1 MLDTALTVLRML
13 WVCLLVAAASTA
25 VAQDEPFIMVLG
37 IGQDGGVPQLG
48 NEDHAA
54 WESPALR
61 HTATSLA
68 LVDPASDQRWLFEA
82 TPDIREQMR
91 LLHTVAP
98 VDNSPGLA
106 GIFLTHA
113 HMGHYTGLL
122 FLGHESLGAQSVPV
136 YAMPR
141 MATFLSSNGPWDQLV
156 RYKNI
161 RIEVM
166 EAQAP
171 IRLTDNLTV
180 TPFLV
185 PHRPEYS
192 EVVGYR
198 IAGPRQTALFI
209 PDIDSWAEWDAMGHR
224 LEDELAT
231 VDRAWLD
238 GTFFAD
244 GEIPGRDMSTF
255 PHPRINETMKRLAI
269 LPERERQKLHFIHLN
284 HTNPALRPESDQ
296 GQQVIDAGY
305 GLARPGDRLGL

>member
-1 MLDTALTVLRML
+1 MWGPAMTCLRTF
-13 WVCLLVAAASTA
+13 WVCAIVA
-25 VAQDEPFIMVLG
+25 VASSAIAENEPFMMVLG

-48 NEDHAA
+48 SEDHPA
-54 WESPALR
+54 WEAPAMR

-68 LVDPASDQRWLFEA
+68 LVDPASGQRWLFEA

-91 LLHTVAP
+91 LLHTIAP
-98 VDNSPGLA
+98 ANDTPGLE

-122 FLGHESLGAQSVPV
+122 FLGHESLGARSVPV

-166 EAQAP
+166 EAEAP

-198 IAGPRQTALFI
+198 IAGARQTALFI
-209 PDIDSWAEWDAMGHR
+209 PDIDSWTEWDAMGHR
-224 LEDELAT
+224 LEDELAA

-238 GTFFAD
+238 GTFYAD
-244 GEIPGRDMSTF
+244 GEIPGRDMTMF
-255 PHPRINETMKRLAI
+255 PHPRISETMKRLAS
-269 LPERERQKLHFIHLN
+269 LPERERRKLHFIHLN
-284 HTNPALRPESDQ
+284 HTNPALQPESVQ
-296 GQQVIDAGY
+296 GQKVIDAGF
-305 GLARPGDRLGL
+305 GLARPGDRFGL